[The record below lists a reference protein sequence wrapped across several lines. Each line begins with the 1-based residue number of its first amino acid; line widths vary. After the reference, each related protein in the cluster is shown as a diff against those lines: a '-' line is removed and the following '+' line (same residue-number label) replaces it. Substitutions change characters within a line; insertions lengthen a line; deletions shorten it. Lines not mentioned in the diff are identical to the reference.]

1 MARTHGL
8 DKRLEEQRM
17 TTSTQKQ
24 PKHHS
29 HASSTQDSVNTGA
42 AGSKPKRYD
51 SGANVHKGGSP
62 APGKGGVSVAA
73 GPKSGKKGY

>member
-17 TTSTQKQ
+17 TSTQKQ
-24 PKHHS
+24 TKHHS
-29 HASSTQDSVNTGA
+29 YSSSTQDSISPAGTGA
-42 AGSKPKRYD
+42 PGKAYK
-51 SGANVHKGGSP
+51 SGANVHKGSAP
-62 APGKGGVSVAA
+62 KPGKGGVSVVA

>member
-17 TTSTQKQ
+17 TSTQKQ

-29 HASSTQDSVNTGA
+29 HASSTQDSVNTG
-42 AGSKPKRYD
+42 GSGAPGKPYK

-62 APGKGGVSVAA
+62 APGKGGVSVVA